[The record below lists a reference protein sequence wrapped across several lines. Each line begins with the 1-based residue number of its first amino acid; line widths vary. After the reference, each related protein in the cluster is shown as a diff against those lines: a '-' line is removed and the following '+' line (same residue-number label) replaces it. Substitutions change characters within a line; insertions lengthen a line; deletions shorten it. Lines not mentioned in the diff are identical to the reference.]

1 MNTTLEPRVI
11 RTRNEMEAERERTRA
26 DGDSVGF
33 VPTMGFLHEG
43 HLSLARAAAE
53 RCDRVVMSIF
63 VNPIQFGS
71 SADLDTYPRDE
82 ARDLEL
88 AASAGV
94 DLVYAP
100 SVDEVYPEGFATRVS
115 VSGLTEVLCGDPHSR
130 SPAHFEGVTTV
141 VAKLFN
147 LVDPDLAFF
156 GAKDAQQAAVVRRM
170 VRDLDFRTGIVVMPT
185 VREDDGLAMSS
196 RNARL
201 SPGDRERALAL
212 YRALREVERVSSKG
226 ALTAALQAGR
236 EVLESE
242 GVEPEYLE
250 ARDLETFE
258 TTDDL
263 TEGPVLVAL
272 AAEVGGVRLID
283 NIVLDQR
290 ANDDYEEDEQLDQTG
305 RSGAAEEA

>member
-1 MNTTLEPRVI
+1 MV
-11 RTRNEMEAERERTRA
+11 AERERARVEGA
-26 DGDSVGF
+26 KVGL

-43 HLSLARAAAE
+43 HLSLARAAGE

-71 SADLDTYPRDE
+71 SSDLDTYPRDE

-94 DLVYAP
+94 DIVYAP
-100 SVDEVYPEGFATRVS
+100 SVEEVYPEGFATRVT
-115 VSGLTEVLCGDPHSR
+115 VSGITEVLCGDPNSR

-141 VAKLFN
+141 VTKLFN

-170 VRDLDFRTGIVVMPT
+170 ARDLDFRTEVVVMPT
-185 VREDDGLAMSS
+185 VREADGLAMSS

-201 SPGDRERALAL
+201 GPEERKRACALYLAL
-212 YRALREVERVSSKG
+212 CEVREV
-226 ALTAALQAGR
+226 AL
-236 EVLESE
+236 VE
-242 GVEPEYLE
+242 GVAAGLSAGMTLLRGADIDVEYLE
-250 ARDLETFE
+250 ARNLESLETTE
-258 TTDDL
+258 ILDD
-263 TEGPVLVAL
+263 GPVLVAV

-290 ANDDYEEDEQLDQTG
+290 ANDGIDENVGVNRTG
-305 RSGAAEEA
+305 RPGAAEEA

>member
-1 MNTTLEPRVI
+1 MSAPDTATRPKVV
-11 RTRNEMEAERERTRA
+11 RTRDGMVAERESARREGLT
-26 DGDSVGF
+26 VGF

-43 HLSLARAAAE
+43 HLSLAREGAR

-71 SADLDTYPRDE
+71 SSDLDSYPRNE
-82 ARDLEL
+82 ERDLEL

-94 DLVYAP
+94 DTVYAP
-100 SVDEVYPEGFATRVS
+100 DVEDVYPDGFSTRVA
-115 VSGLTEVLCGDPHSR
+115 VSGITEVLCGAPGSR

-170 VRDLDFRTGIVVMPT
+170 VRDIDFRTEIVVMPT
-185 VREDDGLAMSS
+185 VREEDGLAMSS

-201 SPGDRERALAL
+201 RPADRERAAAIYRSLQETREVAGRIDL
-212 YRALREVERVSSKG
+212 RAGVDAGRALLEAAGIDVE
-226 ALTAALQAGR
+226 
-236 EVLESE
+236 
-242 GVEPEYLE
+242 YFE
-250 ARDLETFE
+250 ARDLESFE
-258 TTDDL
+258 TVEAL
-263 TEGPVLVAL
+263 TGRSVLVAV

-283 NIVLDQR
+283 NIVL
-290 ANDDYEEDEQLDQTG
+290 EEGTNETSNRTG
-305 RSGAAEEA
+305 QPVPTKEAR